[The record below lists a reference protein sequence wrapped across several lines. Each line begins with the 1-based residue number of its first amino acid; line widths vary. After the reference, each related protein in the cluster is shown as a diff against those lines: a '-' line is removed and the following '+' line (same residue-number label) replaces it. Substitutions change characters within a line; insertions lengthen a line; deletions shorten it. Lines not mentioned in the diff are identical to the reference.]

1 VNVAP
6 VDTVSRK
13 VWKCARGTVIGEE
26 IADNRFT
33 IRTDHPNV
41 KVSRQVTGI
50 RQDPWAEA
58 NRIVVEQDK
67 PPEELGSYLHPEA
80 YGHPESRGRESLRRV
95 GNLSGDRME

>member
-67 PPEELGSYLHPEA
+67 PSEELGSYLHPDV
-80 YGHPESRGRESLRRV
+80 YGQPESRRR
-95 GNLSGDRME
+95 DRVRLPERPMPQ